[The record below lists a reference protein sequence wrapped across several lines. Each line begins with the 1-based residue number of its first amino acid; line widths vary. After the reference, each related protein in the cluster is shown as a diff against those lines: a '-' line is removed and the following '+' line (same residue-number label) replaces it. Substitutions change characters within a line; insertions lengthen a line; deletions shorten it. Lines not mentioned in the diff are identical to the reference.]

1 VSEATW
7 DARYTESTMY
17 LWYRDRDT
25 VYATTIFFSPNKI
38 TMPLTKA
45 VEYCSRTYQA
55 RAKNASVLLVLF
67 RESVL
72 FLSFVR
78 FSYQLVQL
86 SAYLYIE

>member
-1 VSEATW
+1 MGCT
-7 DARYTESTMY
+7 
-17 LWYRDRDT
+17 LYREYNVFVVQRSGYSVCHND
-25 VYATTIFFSPNKI
+25 FFSPNKI

-67 RESVL
+67 GESVL